1 MKKLLLLAC
10 LSLLLAPNASK
21 AQPAFIKD
29 SLDTYVA
36 RVMQQWNIPGMA
48 ICVVKDGKVEV
59 MKGYGVR
66 DVETKAPVTDETLFM
81 IASNSKAF
89 TGTALAMLD
98 GEKRISLDDKVT
110 KWMPDFKLYDEYS
123 TKEVTIRDL
132 LCHRI
137 GLETFQGDFLNWGSN
152 LSRKQIIEKMRLH
165 KPAYPFRYTYGY
177 CNGAFLTAGEII
189 PLATDTSWDDFLK
202 ARFFSPLQ
210 MTRTTTD
217 YKGITTDVNAAVP
230 YTLFKNKLVKLAYPD
245 LGNLGPAASINS
257 CVKDL
262 SHWVTALLANGMYEG
277 KQVIPQKAIS
287 LTRTPQML
295 VNHLSQNF
303 PSTHFSAYGL
313 GWELADFAGR
323 KMISHSGGADGF
335 VTSVCLFPEEK
346 LGIVVLT
353 NTDANYMYDG
363 VKRQIIDAYLDQ
375 PYRDDNALYYSR
387 FEKNTKAD
395 NDAIAVLEAKVDAKN
410 KPDFDLSALAG
421 KYENEVYGM
430 MEIKIEKNQP
440 VMYFEHHPAVKGF
453 LKYEGDH
460 KFLCVY
466 SSAMYGEKEIPFTI
480 DNNTIKSCTVS
491 VNDFIDYKT
500 YEFIK
505 K

>member
-1 MKKLLLLAC
+1 MRKIFSAAFVFILLF
-10 LSLLLAPNASK
+10 SPSIN
-21 AQPAFIKD
+21 AQPAFLKD
-29 SLDTYVA
+29 SLDTYIA
-36 RVMQQWNIPGMA
+36 RILEQWNIPGMA

-66 DVETKAPVTDETLFM
+66 DVATKAPVTDETLFM

-89 TGTALAMLD
+89 TGTALAILD
-98 GEKRISLDDKVT
+98 GENRISLDDKVT
-110 KWMPDFKLYDEYS
+110 KWMPDFKLYDAYS

-152 LSRKQIIEKMRLH
+152 LSRKQVIDKMRLH

-177 CNGAFLTAGEII
+177 CNAAFLTAGEII

-202 ARFFSPLQ
+202 YRFFAPLK
-210 MTRTTTD
+210 MTRTSTT
-217 YKGITTDVNAAVP
+217 YNGITTDANAAIP
-230 YTLFKNKLVKLAYPD
+230 YTLFKRKLVKLAYPD

-257 CVKDL
+257 CIKDL
-262 SHWVTALLANGMYEG
+262 SHWITALLANGMYDG
-277 KQVIPQKAIS
+277 NQVIPRKAIL

-313 GWELADFAGR
+313 GWELSDFAGR

-335 VTSVCLFPEEK
+335 VTAVCLIPEEK

-353 NTDANYMYDG
+353 NSDANYMYDG

-375 PYRDDNALYYSR
+375 PYRDYNAIYYSS
-387 FEKNTKAD
+387 FEKNTTAEIDQFSKLEDKVEA
-395 NDAIAVLEAKVDAKN
+395 NNKSKFEIA
-410 KPDFDLSALAG
+410 SLAG
-421 KYENEVYGM
+421 KYENEVYGL
-430 MEIKIEKNQP
+430 MEIKIEKKQP
-440 VMYFEHHPAVKGF
+440 VMYFEHHSALKGY
-453 LKYEGDH
+453 LKYEGDN
-460 KFLCVY
+460 KFLCTY
-466 SSAMYGEKEIPFTI
+466 SSSMYGEKEIPFTMEG
-480 DNNTIKSCTVS
+480 NVVKSCSVS
-491 VNDFIDYKT
+491 VNDFIDYKV
-500 YEFIK
+500 YEFVK